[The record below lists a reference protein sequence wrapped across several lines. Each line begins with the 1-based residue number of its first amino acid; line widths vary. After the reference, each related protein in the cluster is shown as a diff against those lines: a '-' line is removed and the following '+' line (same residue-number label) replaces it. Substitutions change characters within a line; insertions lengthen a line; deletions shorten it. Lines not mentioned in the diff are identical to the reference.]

1 MRPLLLIF
9 TLLYGLSSLA
19 VVDMKNA
26 NFADTWEDL
35 VAPGT
40 GFDLKVRRT
49 YNSRSLFNGMF
60 GFGWCSD
67 FETNLT
73 FSDKGVIKLTECG
86 GGLEVLFT
94 TKAGQQSEARNVAL
108 MKPGTTF
115 YAFGSGLENI
125 EFKGEYYQRNLVD
138 GSSHRYDKEGRL
150 IQMAD
155 KNGNYLKLIQSPR
168 GPTEIV
174 DNNGRKLSFIYN
186 ENKKIKKISGPD
198 GIQAEYKF
206 SGDDLVEIK
215 NAWTNTYTYKYDDLH
230 NLVQINFPDKTSKKI
245 TYNTDKD
252 WVTSFV
258 NRKGCLE
265 KYDYKLFGEKKDH
278 YKSDVVKTCGKEVTN
293 KSSYEFWYKT
303 RGDGSKYLSRVST
316 DNNGDKTDMEY
327 HEIFGRPTVV
337 AKNGERVLY
346 EYYPNGQV
354 QQQVTPNKVVKF
366 VYDKDNNLLNEVT
379 TSMFSA
385 DKKKK
390 RTFKTSFKY
399 DPKGNLSEANDTL
412 GRAVRLSYDGK
423 GRIAKIED
431 QAKKV
436 IKISYE
442 ERFGKP
448 STVESRG
455 VGSINVSY
463 KANGEIEKVNSK
475 EGPVVA
481 VQVAATFNN
490 LLEIIA
496 PANTQLK
503 L

>member
-1 MRPLLLIF
+1 LIF
-9 TLLYGLSSLA
+9 TLLYSVFTYA

-35 VAPGT
+35 IVPGT

-67 FETNLT
+67 FETSLS
-73 FSDKGVIKLTECG
+73 FSDKGFIKLTECG
-86 GGLEVLFT
+86 GGLEVMFT
-94 TKAGQQSEARNVAL
+94 PKLGQQPESRNLAL

-115 YAFGSGLENI
+115 FAFGSGLENI
-125 EFKGEYYQRNLVD
+125 EYKGEFYQRNLVD
-138 GSSHRYDKEGRL
+138 GSTQRYDKEGRL

-155 KNGNYLKLIQSPR
+155 KNGNFLKLIQSAR
-168 GPTEIV
+168 GVTEIV
-174 DNNGRKLSFIYN
+174 DNNGRKLSFAYN
-186 ENKKIKKISGPD
+186 ENKKIKKISGPN
-198 GIQAEYKF
+198 GLEAEYKF
-206 SGDDLVEIK
+206 AGEDLIEIK
-215 NAWTNTYTYKYDDLH
+215 NAWTNTYSYKYDDLH
-230 NLVQINFPDKTSKKI
+230 NLTQIGFPDKTSKKI
-245 TYNTDKD
+245 SYNTDKD
-252 WVTSFV
+252 WVTSFT

-278 YKSDVVKTCGKEVTN
+278 YKSDVVKTCEKEVTN

-303 RGDGSKYLSRVST
+303 RGDGSKFLSRVAT
-316 DNNGDKTDMEY
+316 NNNGDLTDMEY
-327 HEIFGRPTVV
+327 HEVFGRPTSVT
-337 AKNGERVLY
+337 KNGQKVLY
-346 EYYPNGQV
+346 EYFPNGQV
-354 QQQVTPNKVVKF
+354 QQQVTTDKVVKF
-366 VYDKDNNLLNEVT
+366 VYDKDKNHLNEVT

-390 RTFKTSFKY
+390 RIFKTNFKY
-399 DPKGNLSEANDTL
+399 DPKGNLAEANDTL
-412 GRAVRLSYDGK
+412 GRSVKLTYDGK
-423 GRIAKIED
+423 GRISKIED

-436 IKISYE
+436 IKIGYE

-448 STVESRG
+448 STVESHG

-463 KANGEIEKVNSK
+463 KSNGEIEKVNSK